1 MTGVLKILFWFAV
14 LVLLVVVNVAAW
26 VRFAPT
32 DVARWHAVPQVDGN
46 EDLPGGVKRR
56 VAGAGAEG
64 LAAFDR
70 VARAAPRTR
79 VLAGSP
85 QEGRITYV
93 SRSRVFGFPDYTT
106 VALDG
111 EDLVV
116 HGRLR
121 FGQSDLGVNKARVDG
136 WLSKAGL
143 AS

>member
-1 MTGVLKILFWFAV
+1 MTGILKILFWFAV

-56 VAGAGAEG
+56 VAGAGAAG

-85 QEGRITYV
+85 QEGKVTYV
-93 SRSRVFGFPDYTT
+93 TRSRVFGFPDYTT
-106 VALDG
+106 AALDG

-121 FGQSDLGVNKARVDG
+121 FGQSDLGVNRARVDG
-136 WLSKAGL
+136 WLSGAGL

>member
-14 LVLLVVVNVAAW
+14 LVVLVVVNVAAW

-32 DVARWHAVPQVDGN
+32 DVALWHAVPQVDGN

-79 VLAGSP
+79 VLAGAP
-85 QEGRITYV
+85 GEGMVTYV
-93 SRSRVFGFPDYTT
+93 SRSLVFGFPDYTT
-106 VALDG
+106 AALDG
-111 EDLVV
+111 DDLVV
-116 HGRLR
+116 FGRLR
-121 FGQSDLGVNKARVDG
+121 YGQSDLGVNRVRVEG
-136 WLSKAGL
+136 WLAAAGL
-143 AS
+143 AP